1 MALYAQRKMFCLQL
15 LYLHFA
21 LVLLFVFSLATTVHL
36 DANRSYGIVLS
47 KEIGLRMAPS
57 LASEEMRL
65 INEGYKVRILEIND
79 SWLKIQL
86 DDYQIGWVSENLI
99 AQI

>member
-1 MALYAQRKMFCLQL
+1 
-15 LYLHFA
+15 
-21 LVLLFVFSLATTVHL
+21 
-36 DANRSYGIVLS
+36 
-47 KEIGLRMAPS
+47 MAPS
-57 LASEEMRL
+57 LASEEIRL